1 MMARPRYET
10 QRDLDNEQEIANYLS
25 QAWQCQFIKLEPI
38 KWKVD
43 YLLIGQGR
51 FAWLEIKTAN
61 IKFGQ
66 FTFMISYKK
75 IEAARALAKTS
86 GYNFILM
93 FRCKD
98 ALVYHVWDFEK
109 EYKFEFGG
117 RTTNT
122 RDSQDV
128 EPVFR
133 IDPKDC
139 KKVEGFN

>member
-1 MMARPRYET
+1 MARPRYET
-10 QRDLDNEQEIANYLS
+10 QKDLDNEQEIANYLT
-25 QAWQCQFIKLEPI
+25 QAWQCQFIKLEPF
-38 KWKVD
+38 KWRVD
-43 YLLIGQGR
+43 FLLIGQANT

-61 IKFGQ
+61 MRFGQ
-66 FTFMISYKK
+66 WPFTIAFKK

-86 GYNFILM
+86 GYKFILM

-117 RTTNT
+117 RTRNT
-122 RDSQDV
+122 RDSQDI

-139 KKVEGFN
+139 QKVEGF